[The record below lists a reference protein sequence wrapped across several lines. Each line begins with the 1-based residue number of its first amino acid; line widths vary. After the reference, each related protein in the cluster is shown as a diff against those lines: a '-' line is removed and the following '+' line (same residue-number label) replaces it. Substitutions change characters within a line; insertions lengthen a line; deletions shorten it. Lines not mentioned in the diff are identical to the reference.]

1 MNVKIAHLLAPALM
15 GIALLV
21 PAQEQ
26 AKPVPPPVK
35 PKPAVQ
41 LQLKDA
47 VRLQFRLRL
56 GEGLQL
62 KQVPNRPA
70 VPLQPAVPV
79 GGELKDAKPVRSS
92 TPARTSNPPKPVPA
106 QAPKDRP
113 DKLKFLNG
121 DDLTGK
127 FQGIQDGQV
136 IWRHPSIA
144 EPVRV
149 KLDAVE
155 QIRMVSAGGKRRPH
169 NCSVELVN
177 GDIFQGDLIELTE
190 TELVIDTWYGG
201 LLKMPRKFVRYL
213 RPGQTSSRILYEGPD
228 GGPDNWQ
235 TGNRNNSTVPMKPF
249 GFNQVQPLNGPAVP
263 AQMAIRI
270 LGKMPMNQLS
280 NNQKWRF
287 VDNGFNASTS
297 GPMLGRTDLKLPDRT
312 VIEFDFQWS
321 NYFNLGVNLYSDTI
335 KNEYTGNSYSLRID
349 RSTVYLYRI
358 DNNRQVRVGIN
369 AQSNMSTKTR
379 ARVAIYVDKP
389 NKTIA
394 LMMDGKLVHKW
405 QDKAGKFAGKGNG
418 LLFTS
423 RNSYP
428 MRLSNFRISEWDG
441 NLPEV
446 VGNHKGNGKEDFVQF
461 TNEDTVHG
469 KAKGIKDGKLTMKM
483 SFTEVPLVLKTI
495 SLLELANP
503 VVTSAPKPSEIQARM
518 RSHGQL
524 TLKMENWV
532 NGKVRVRSPYFGT
545 ADFDPAV
552 FEKLEFN
559 RHVPRRRGGDN
570 IFGQ

>member
-1 MNVKIAHLLAPALM
+1 L

-21 PAQEQ
+21 AAQEQ
-26 AKPVPPPVK
+26 PKPVPPPVE
-35 PKPAVQ
+35 PRPAVK
-41 LQLKDA
+41 LQLKDV
-47 VRLQFRLRL
+47 VRLQVRQRV
-56 GEGLQL
+56 GGPLQL
-62 KQVPNRPA
+62 KRGPIRRA
-70 VPLQPAVPV
+70 VPLQLEVQV
-79 GGELKDAKPVRSS
+79 GAELKDTKPVRSS
-92 TPARTSNPPKPVPA
+92 TPARTSNPPQ
-106 QAPKDRP
+106 QAPVQAAKNRT

-121 DDLTGK
+121 DNLSGK

-155 QIRMVSAGGKRRPH
+155 QIRMVTPAGKQRQH

-177 GDIFQGDLIELTE
+177 GDTFQGDLIELTE

-201 LLKMPRKFVRYL
+201 LLKMPRKSVRYL
-213 RPGQTSSRILYEGPD
+213 RPGQSSSRILYEGPD

-235 TGNRNNSTVPMKPF
+235 TGNRNNSTVPMRRF
-249 GFNQVQPLNGPAVP
+249 GFNQIQPANGPGVP
-263 AQMAIRI
+263 AQLAIRI
-270 LGKMPMNQLS
+270 LGKMPMQAGIS
-280 NNQKWRF
+280 NIQKWRF

-297 GPMLGRTDLKLPDRT
+297 GPMLGRTDLTFPDRT

-321 NYFNLGVNLYSDTI
+321 NYFNLGVNLYADTI

-369 AQSNMSTKTR
+369 AQSNMSTRTR
-379 ARVAIYVDKP
+379 SRVAIYVDKP
-389 NKTIA
+389 KKTIA
-394 LMMDGKLVHKW
+394 LMMDGKLIHKW

-441 NLPEV
+441 NLPEAG
-446 VGNHKGNGKEDFVQF
+446 GNNKGNGKEDFVQF
-461 TNEDTVHG
+461 NNDDTVHG
-469 KAKGIKDGKLTMKM
+469 QAKGIKDGKLTMKM
-483 SFTEVPLVLKTI
+483 SFTEVPLELKTI
-495 SLLELANP
+495 TLLELANP
-503 VVTSAPKPSEIQARM
+503 PVKSIPKPSEVRARM

-524 TLKMENWV
+524 TLKMESWS

-570 IFGQ
+570 IFGP